1 VAPVAQPVI
10 HQNDGPAGD
19 IRGRAIA
26 AIEPI
31 APRQLPQLARHDRVD
46 FMFRNSETAHDFIVQ
61 NADTAGCD
69 RAHCQLL
76 VPRNAQLAHQK
87 NIERRAERTSQLKS
101 DGHPAA
107 RQGQDENIRPIGVSR
122 QLLRE
127 LAAGI
132 GAIAKA
138 FRLHASSG
146 SLYDRQQQLA
156 TKLTG
161 CFFAKTAG
169 EAIDRNEVCFWIRSA
184 LL

>member
-1 VAPVAQPVI
+1 MAPVAQPVI

-146 SLYDRQQQLA
+146 RDNAVESAVRS
-156 TKLTG
+156 
-161 CFFAKTAG
+161 
-169 EAIDRNEVCFWIRSA
+169 RSA
-184 LL
+184 TALSDETMGPAHRLSRPSHL

>member
-1 VAPVAQPVI
+1 MAQMTPSASAFQHLTGVGGGGRNRRDDAAWLLLSQGLYGSSHRGSGRQPVI

-19 IRGRAIA
+19 IRRRAIA

-87 NIERRAERTSQLKS
+87 NIERRAERTSHFTT
-101 DGHPAA
+101 DGYPAA
-107 RQGQDENIRPIGVSR
+107 RQGRASW
-122 QLLRE
+122 
-127 LAAGI
+127 LAGPC
-132 GAIAKA
+132 
-138 FRLHASSG
+138 R
-146 SLYDRQQQLA
+146 DRA
-156 TKLTG
+156 
-161 CFFAKTAG
+161 
-169 EAIDRNEVCFWIRSA
+169 V
-184 LL
+184 